1 MHAQRRRMALILF
14 VVAVVAVA
22 AFAFGI
28 TLCIDWGGASSPPH
42 FYVRPAVLTLLL
54 V

>member
-1 MHAQRRRMALILF
+1 MYAQRRRMAVILF

-42 FYVRPAVLTLLL
+42 FYDRPAALALSLH
-54 V
+54 

>member
-1 MHAQRRRMALILF
+1 MYAQRRRMAVILF

-28 TLCIDWGGASSPPH
+28 TSCIDWGGASSPPRL
-42 FYVRPAVLTLLL
+42 YDLPAALAPCLP
-54 V
+54 